1 MLAVGITGGIGSG
14 KSALADLLVERGAT
28 LIDADV
34 IAREV
39 VAPPSDTLDQL
50 VEHFGTEILDGEGHL
65 DRKVM
70 ASKAFGDPEALEA
83 LNRITHPV
91 IGSTMAAKRKSVEDA
106 GGIAL
111 YAIPLYTKEHKT
123 TLGLDCVVVVDCP
136 PDLAL
141 ERLISQRQFDRDD
154 ASARIEAQISR
165 DERRKF
171 ADYLIENDSDR
182 DHLVAQAEN
191 LWSQLVDR
199 EKRNG

>member
-91 IGSTMAAKRKSVEDA
+91 IGSTMAAKRKSVEED